1 MSTPQPLPAP
11 LTGAVTGTVRL
22 VLRLEGLAALAVAT
36 AAYAALG
43 GNWWLYAIV
52 FFMPDLSFVAFTIST
67 RVGATVYNAVHSYL
81 GPAVVGL
88 IGWWLGID
96 LFWQLALIVAAHIGF
111 DRSLGYG
118 LKYPSAFQHTHLGI
132 MGRRR

>member
-1 MSTPQPLPAP
+1 MSTPQSLSAP

-52 FFMPDLSFVAFTIST
+52 FFMPDLSFVAFAIST
-67 RVGATVYNAVHSYL
+67 RVGATVYNAVHSYI

-132 MGRRR
+132 MGRKR